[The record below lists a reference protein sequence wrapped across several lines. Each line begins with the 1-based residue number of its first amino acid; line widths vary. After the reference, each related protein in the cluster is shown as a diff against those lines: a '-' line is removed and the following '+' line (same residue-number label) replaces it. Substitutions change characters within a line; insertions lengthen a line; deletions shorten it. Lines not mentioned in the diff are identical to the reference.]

1 MPVYDVIYI
10 GAVLDIDANLM
21 VFAQTQYRTRYD
33 TVVGEGFDH
42 LTGDD
47 LQPNRR
53 DPQGVVRR
61 VCSLR

>member
-42 LTGDD
+42 LTGGD

-53 DPQGVVRR
+53 DPQG
-61 VCSLR
+61 